1 MSLTAAT
8 TSSSARLFFF
18 RRSLLL
24 LRPPRRPLR
33 RDDFKPRAS
42 SCFSIARCE
51 RRKRSREETTT
62 PSSSRRDVKTN
73 VVSRFFF
80 GFPTSAT
87 NDVALFSLLAA
98 SRVLSGKSEK
108 TSSAVLFASLVFLP
122 ARVARWCC
130 GKQGIP
136 LFFSLVFCVTNS
148 LVYETQLLRSSRRWC
163 WRTFLRCIA
172 WNRSHPA
179 GC

>member
-1 MSLTAAT
+1 MSETLNVTIFFSFLLCLGKRDTKMSLTATT

-24 LRPPRRPLR
+24 LPPRPLLR

-51 RRKRSREETTT
+51 RRKRSREETT
-62 PSSSRRDVKTN
+62 PSSSSRRDVKTN

-80 GFPTSAT
+80 GFPMTSAT

-98 SRVLSGKSEK
+98 SRVFSGKRSEK

-148 LVYETQLLRSSRRWC
+148 LLCMKHS
-163 WRTFLRCIA
+163 F
-172 WNRSHPA
+172 
-179 GC
+179 

>member
-1 MSLTAAT
+1 MSLTATTA

-24 LRPPRRPLR
+24 LRPRR
-33 RDDFKPRAS
+33 DFKPRAS

-80 GFPTSAT
+80 GFPMTSAT

-98 SRVLSGKSEK
+98 SRVFSGKRSEK
-108 TSSAVLFASLVFLP
+108 KTSSSSSSSSSSAVLFASLVFLP

-148 LVYETQLLRSSRRWC
+148 LSCVKHS
-163 WRTFLRCIA
+163 F
-172 WNRSHPA
+172 
-179 GC
+179 

>member
-1 MSLTAAT
+1 MSLTATTA

-24 LRPPRRPLR
+24 LRRRR
-33 RDDFKPRAS
+33 DFKPRAS

-51 RRKRSREETTT
+51 RRKRSREETTK

-98 SRVLSGKSEK
+98 SRVFSGKSEK
-108 TSSAVLFASLVFLP
+108 KSSSSAVLFASLVFLP

-148 LVYETQLLRSSRRWC
+148 LSCVKQLLRSSRRWC

-172 WNRSHPA
+172 WNRSHRA